1 MSVRSL
7 IRATKITVAACAV
20 ATALSIATRA
30 RADGGD
36 FNLIVRL
43 PVGAS
48 TWFSPPVAASHTDV
62 KIVVLATARKFGVPA
77 HVADYHALRES
88 GYRAA
93 ARNPNSTAKG
103 VLQVVKG
110 THEAIIRRRLT
121 LTEHL
126 RMMSDAQHG
135 AAVGMAHIAACMESR
150 PHWTPGQLWQRGHV
164 AGLRS
169 CGTSLDRA
177 AEIYAQR
184 S

>member
-1 MSVRSL
+1 MSGPVRPVVVGL
-7 IRATKITVAACAV
+7 VLGVAAV
-20 ATALSIATRA
+20 SIGMCSRSAN
-30 RADGGD
+30 ADGGQV
-36 FNLIVRL
+36 VRIF
-43 PVGAS
+43 PSQA
-48 TWFSPPVAASHTDV
+48 TWFDPTPTAARSAV
-62 KIVVLATARKFGVPA
+62 KQIVLNTASRYGVPA
-77 HVADYHALRES
+77 HVADYHARRES

-93 ARNPNSTAKG
+93 ARNPHSTAKG

-110 THEAIIRRRLT
+110 THEAIIGRRLT
-121 LTEHL
+121 LNEHL
-126 RMMSDAQHG
+126 HMMSDPVHG